1 MPKRYRNP
9 GPKKKP
15 RGKPFAKGN
24 KLGGRTALPPDVKEA
39 FQAMLP
45 DAVNALKNIVNN
57 PRHQRQEQAAEYIA
71 NRVGGTPPTSAQ
83 VQLSGPNGEPLNA
96 GPPQITVSFC
106 TTPLSLGRAEVVH
119 IGPDGKSIEVSS
131 PIPDSAIEP
140 TAPQVRKKD

>member
-39 FQAMLP
+39 FNAMLP
-45 DAVNALKNIVNN
+45 DAVAALKGIVNN

-71 NRVGGTPPTSAQ
+71 NRVGGTPASSLQ
-83 VQLSGPNGEPLNA
+83 VSGPGGVPL
-96 GPPQITVSFC
+96 GPTQISVSFC

-131 PIPDSAIEP
+131 PIPDSAIES
-140 TAPQVRKKD
+140 TTPQVRKKD